1 MGKKKEIARKEVD
14 CIVKKY
20 NIRIAGS
27 YSIKNGL
34 VDIDG
39 DFYLTH
45 SSLRKLPLRFGK
57 VSGDFICSSNRLQTL
72 SGAPFYVAGNFNCYG
87 NQLKSLKYAPLE
99 VGGDFSSHENEL
111 TSLLGSPKCL
121 NGSFNV
127 FLNQLENLNG
137 GPEKVAGSYYAF
149 KNRLTTLSGAP
160 SYIGRS
166 FHISG
171 NKLKNLI
178 GCPEYIGDILSF
190 DDGIGSLFMGSQNC
204 EVNKIVIETQEKKHN
219 SNRIVSAILKS
230 NLPALPI
237 LFKYMNYTDI
247 FSPDGTFNRQNFEDM
262 IFEIDNGL
270 R

>member
-1 MGKKKEIARKEVD
+1 MLTKNQIKHIIKRYRIKLDRFTIKEDV
-14 CIVKKY
+14 
-20 NIRIAGS
+20 
-27 YSIKNGL
+27 
-34 VDIDG
+34 IDVYG
-39 DFYLTH
+39 DVEITNT
-45 SSLRKLPLRFGK
+45 SLRKLPLRFGK
-57 VSGDFICSSNRLQTL
+57 VSGNFICSRNKLQSL
-72 SGAPFYVAGNFNCYG
+72 IGAPSYVGGHFNCYG

-111 TSLLGSPKCL
+111 TSLLGSPKSL
-121 NGSFNV
+121 NENFNV

-149 KNRLTTLSGAP
+149 KNKLTTLSGAP

-178 GCPEYIGDILSF
+178 GCPEYIGDTLSF
-190 DDGIGSLFMGSQNC
+190 DDGIASLFMGSQNC
-204 EVNKIVIETQEKKHN
+204 EVNKIVIETHEKKHN
-219 SNRIVSAILKS
+219 SNRIISAILKS